1 MLDLDLD
8 LAELL
13 LLAPAEDASSAITIT
28 ELTAAERFVE
38 GLCRSVGALAGCIV
52 PPGDGEMAEPV
63 GLVGRSGAAR
73 DALAALLGTERRL
86 SRRGYSWIRDED
98 VPDHCGLMVEMP
110 GAREAKA
117 GTGRGIAGG
126 AGHVLLVFARDHLDD
141 EGVIAQVLTLAPGL
155 GMMAGAMH
163 DMAADLAAS
172 ERGHRALAA
181 VLRQSECGIV
191 VVGADQNV
199 LFANP
204 AARAILDAGD
214 GMELRRN
221 MLRPTRYQDAV
232 RFHAALDTVIAP
244 PRHGEGKGD
253 ARAEARA
260 KEGRRERGAMLLLE
274 RPGPDRP
281 LIAVI
286 APAGHDRPDDPGRAA
301 APVDGDDGQDARA
314 AAIVRL
320 MRPEIS
326 VARGLEPICHLHGL
340 SPVETQLVACL
351 TRGLTLGEAASQMR
365 IKPDTART
373 YLKQVFA
380 KTDTHR
386 QTDLLQLVLRYQRA
400 VSGDAV
406 FDAV

>member
-13 LLAPAEDASSAITIT
+13 LLAPAEDSAPAIPIAGMPP
-28 ELTAAERFVE
+28 LERFVE
-38 GLCRSVGALAGCIV
+38 GLCRTIGAVAGCIV
-52 PPGDGEMAEPV
+52 ASGEGEAAPGELHAI
-63 GLVGRSGAAR
+63 GLVGRNEAAR
-73 DALAALLGTERRL
+73 AALQTLANGERTL
-86 SRRGYSWIRDED
+86 SRRGYSWIRDAD
-98 VPDHCGLMVEMP
+98 TPDHCGLMVEMP
-110 GAREAKA
+110 GV
-117 GTGRGIAGG
+117 GRS
-126 AGHVLLVFARDHLDD
+126 GHLLLAFARDHLDD

-155 GMMAGAMH
+155 GMMAGAVQTIVAEL
-163 DMAADLAAS
+163 DATAQ
-172 ERGHRALAA
+172 RHRALMA

-204 AARAILDAGD
+204 AAQAILDAGD
-214 GMELRRN
+214 GLELRRN

-232 RFHAALDTVIAP
+232 RFHAALDAVIAP
-244 PRHGEGKGD
+244 PRHRD
-253 ARAEARA
+253 M
-260 KEGRRERGAMLLLE
+260 RRDRGAMLLLE

-286 APAGHDRPDDPGRAA
+286 APPERDGLSAAGTGEGRADHGRAA
-301 APVDGDDGQDARA
+301 A
-314 AAIVRL
+314 IIRL
-320 MRPEIS
+320 MRPEAS

-351 TRGLTLGEAASQMR
+351 TRGLTLGEAATSMR

-386 QTDLLQLVLRYQRA
+386 QTDLLQLLLRYQRA
-400 VSGDAV
+400 VSGDVV
-406 FDAV
+406 FEAA